1 VAACCPHALIHL
13 ARIGSTND
21 YAKVRYRLDTGHGAR
36 CDAGVDGLC
45 GRSPDLAG
53 SLLAAARSAA
63 AGGLPLPVDVVVAD
77 EQTAGRGRLDRT
89 WQSRSGETLVVSLV
103 AAVPARMLVELGGGW
118 LTSACGLA
126 CLDGLRAVLRQSG
139 LNGTVEPPDIESPG
153 VSLVLGLK
161 WPNDLFCGGKKLGG
175 ILCELV
181 PGAGLV
187 PGSSAS
193 RGDGFACVVLGVGM
207 NLLTPAERLP
217 LTTATSLAVELGPAA
232 GALPAF
238 ACLREDL
245 LTSIA
250 RELGQLLGELAAH
263 PTKTTEA
270 LLFRLREESCTLG
283 RRVEVSCGGDR
294 RVTGVALDILP
305 DTALLVRTDAG
316 EELPITAGDVGVLPM
331 GP

>member
-1 VAACCPHALIHL
+1 MATRCPHALIHL
-13 ARIGSTND
+13 ARVGSTND
-21 YAKVRYRLDTGHGAR
+21 YAKEHYRLGAG
-36 CDAGVDGLC
+36 CDVQAD
-45 GRSPDLAG
+45 DLAG
-53 SLLAAARSAA
+53 PLLAAARSAA

-89 WQSRSGETLVVSLV
+89 WQSRSGETLVASLV

-139 LNGTVEPPDIESPG
+139 LDSTVESPDIESSG
-153 VSLVLGLK
+153 LSLVLGLK

-181 PGAGLV
+181 PGALAPNGE
-187 PGSSAS
+187 
-193 RGDGFACVVLGVGM
+193 DFACVVLGVGM

-263 PTKTTEA
+263 PAKTTEA
-270 LLFRLREESCTLG
+270 LLLRLREESCTLG
-283 RRVEVSCGGDR
+283 KRVEVNCGGDR

>member
-1 VAACCPHALIHL
+1 MVVRSSHALIHL
-13 ARIGSTND
+13 ARVGSTND
-21 YAKVRYRLDTGHGAR
+21 YAKEHYRLGAG
-36 CDAGVDGLC
+36 CDVQAD
-45 GRSPDLAG
+45 DLAG
-53 SLLAAARSAA
+53 PLLAAARSAA

-89 WQSRSGETLVVSLV
+89 WQSRSGETLVASLV

-139 LNGTVEPPDIESPG
+139 LDSTVESPDIESSGP
-153 VSLVLGLK
+153 SLVLGLK

-181 PGAGLV
+181 PGALAPNGE
-187 PGSSAS
+187 
-193 RGDGFACVVLGVGM
+193 DFACVVLGIGI

-217 LTTATSLAVELGPAA
+217 LATATSLAVELGPAA

-250 RELGQLLGELAAH
+250 RGLGQLLGELVAH
-263 PTKTTEA
+263 PAKTTEA

-283 RRVEVSCGGDR
+283 KRVEVNCGGDR

-305 DTALLVRTDAG
+305 DTALLVKTDAG

>member
-1 VAACCPHALIHL
+1 MATRCPHALIHL
-13 ARIGSTND
+13 ARVGSTND
-21 YAKVRYRLDTGHGAR
+21 YAKEHYRLGA
-36 CDAGVDGLC
+36 
-45 GRSPDLAG
+45 GRDVQADDLAG
-53 SLLAAARSAA
+53 PLLAAARSAA

-89 WQSRSGETLVVSLV
+89 WQSRSGETLVASLV

-118 LTSACGLA
+118 LTSACGLT

-139 LNGTVEPPDIESPG
+139 LDGTVEPPDIESSRP
-153 VSLVLGLK
+153 SLALRLK

-181 PGAGLV
+181 PGALAPNGE
-187 PGSSAS
+187 
-193 RGDGFACVVLGVGM
+193 DFACVVLGIGI

-217 LTTATSLAVELGPAA
+217 LTTATSLAVELGSAA

-250 RELGQLLGELAAH
+250 RGLGQLLGELVAH
-263 PTKTTEA
+263 PAKTTEA
-270 LLFRLREESCTLG
+270 LLLRLREESCTLG
-283 RRVEVSCGGDR
+283 KRVEVNCGGDR

>member
-1 VAACCPHALIHL
+1 MATRCPHALIHL
-13 ARIGSTND
+13 ARVGSTND
-21 YAKVRYRLDTGHGAR
+21 YAKERYRLGA
-36 CDAGVDGLC
+36 
-45 GRSPDLAG
+45 GRDVQADDLAG
-53 SLLAAARSAA
+53 PLLAAARSAA

-126 CLDGLRAVLRQSG
+126 CLDGLRVVLRQSG
-139 LNGTVEPPDIESPG
+139 LDSTVEPPDIESPG
-153 VSLVLGLK
+153 PSLSLGLK

-181 PGAGLV
+181 PGALAPNGE
-187 PGSSAS
+187 
-193 RGDGFACVVLGVGM
+193 DFACVVLGIGI

-217 LTTATSLAVELGPAA
+217 LATATSLAVELGPAA

-250 RELGQLLGELAAH
+250 RGLGQLLGELVAH
-263 PTKTTEA
+263 PAKTTEA
-270 LLFRLREESCTLG
+270 LLLRLREESCTLG
-283 RRVEVSCGGDR
+283 KRVEVNCGGDR

-305 DTALLVRTDAG
+305 DTALLVRSDAG

>member
-1 VAACCPHALIHL
+1 MATRCPHALIHL
-13 ARIGSTND
+13 ARVGSTND
-21 YAKVRYRLDTGHGAR
+21 YAKEHYRLGAG
-36 CDAGVDGLC
+36 CDVQAD
-45 GRSPDLAG
+45 DLAG
-53 SLLAAARSAA
+53 PLLAAARSAA

-89 WQSRSGETLVVSLV
+89 WQSRSGETLVASLV

-126 CLDGLRAVLRQSG
+126 CLDGLRVVLRQSG
-139 LNGTVEPPDIESPG
+139 LDSTVESPDIESSGP
-153 VSLVLGLK
+153 SLVLGLK

-181 PGAGLV
+181 PGALAPNGE
-187 PGSSAS
+187 
-193 RGDGFACVVLGVGM
+193 DFACVVLGIGI

-217 LTTATSLAVELGPAA
+217 LATATSLAVELGPAA

-238 ACLREDL
+238 AYLREDL

-250 RELGQLLGELAAH
+250 RGLGQLLGELVAH
-263 PTKTTEA
+263 PAKTTEA
-270 LLFRLREESCTLG
+270 LLLRLREESCTLG
-283 RRVEVSCGGDR
+283 KRVEVNCGGDR

-305 DTALLVRTDAG
+305 DTALLVKTDAG

>member
-1 VAACCPHALIHL
+1 MATRCPHALIHL
-13 ARIGSTND
+13 ARVGSTND
-21 YAKVRYRLDTGHGAR
+21 YAKEHYRLGAGHDVQA
-36 CDAGVDGLC
+36 D
-45 GRSPDLAG
+45 DLAG
-53 SLLAAARSAA
+53 PLLAAARSAA

-89 WQSRSGETLVVSLV
+89 WQSRSGETFVASLV
-103 AAVPARMLVELGGGW
+103 AAVPARMLVALGGGW
-118 LTSACGLA
+118 LTSACGLT

-139 LNGTVEPPDIESPG
+139 LDSTVESPDIESPRP
-153 VSLVLGLK
+153 SLALRLK

-181 PGAGLV
+181 PGTLAPNGE
-187 PGSSAS
+187 
-193 RGDGFACVVLGVGM
+193 GFACVVLGIGI

-217 LTTATSLAVELGPAA
+217 LVTATSLAVELGSAA

-250 RELGQLLGELAAH
+250 RGLGQLLGELAAH
-263 PTKTTEA
+263 PAKTTEA
-270 LLFRLREESCTLG
+270 LLLRLREESCTLG
-283 RRVEVSCGGDR
+283 KRVEVNCGGDR

-305 DTALLVRTDAG
+305 DTALFVRTDAG

>member
-1 VAACCPHALIHL
+1 MATRCPHALIHL
-13 ARIGSTND
+13 ARVGSTND
-21 YAKVRYRLDTGHGAR
+21 YAKEHYRLGAG
-36 CDAGVDGLC
+36 CDVQAD
-45 GRSPDLAG
+45 DLAG
-53 SLLAAARSAA
+53 PLLAAARSAA

-89 WQSRSGETLVVSLV
+89 WQSRSGETLVASLV

-139 LNGTVEPPDIESPG
+139 LDSTVESPDIESSG
-153 VSLVLGLK
+153 LSLVLGLK

-181 PGAGLV
+181 PGALAPNGE
-187 PGSSAS
+187 
-193 RGDGFACVVLGVGM
+193 DFACVVLGIGI

-217 LTTATSLAVELGPAA
+217 LATATSLAVELGPAA

-250 RELGQLLGELAAH
+250 RGLGQLLGELVAH
-263 PTKTTEA
+263 PAKTTEV
-270 LLFRLREESCTLG
+270 LLLRLREESCTLG
-283 RRVEVSCGGDR
+283 KRVEVNCGGDR

>member
-1 VAACCPHALIHL
+1 MATRCPHALIHL
-13 ARIGSTND
+13 ARVGSTND
-21 YAKVRYRLDTGHGAR
+21 YAKEHYRLGAG
-36 CDAGVDGLC
+36 CDVQAD
-45 GRSPDLAG
+45 DLAG
-53 SLLAAARSAA
+53 PLLTAARSAA

-89 WQSRSGETLVVSLV
+89 WQSRSGETLVASLV

-139 LNGTVEPPDIESPG
+139 LDSTVESPDIESSGP
-153 VSLVLGLK
+153 SLVLGLK

-181 PGAGLV
+181 PGALAPNGE
-187 PGSSAS
+187 
-193 RGDGFACVVLGVGM
+193 DFACVVLGIGI

-217 LTTATSLAVELGPAA
+217 LATATSLAVELGPAA

-238 ACLREDL
+238 AYLREDL

-250 RELGQLLGELAAH
+250 RGLGQLLGELVAH
-263 PTKTTEA
+263 PAKTTEA
-270 LLFRLREESCTLG
+270 LLLRLREESCTLG
-283 RRVEVSCGGDR
+283 KRVEVNCGGDR

-305 DTALLVRTDAG
+305 DTALLVRSDAG

>member
-1 VAACCPHALIHL
+1 MATRCPHALIHL
-13 ARIGSTND
+13 ARVGSTND
-21 YAKVRYRLDTGHGAR
+21 YAKEHYCLGA
-36 CDAGVDGLC
+36 
-45 GRSPDLAG
+45 GRDVQADDLAG
-53 SLLAAARSAA
+53 PLLAAARSAA

-89 WQSRSGETLVVSLV
+89 WQSRSGETLVASLV

-118 LTSACGLA
+118 LTSACGLT

-139 LNGTVEPPDIESPG
+139 LDGTVEPPDIGP
-153 VSLVLGLK
+153 SLALRLK

-181 PGAGLV
+181 PGALAPNGE
-187 PGSSAS
+187 
-193 RGDGFACVVLGVGM
+193 DFACVVLGIGI

-217 LTTATSLAVELGPAA
+217 LATATSLAVELGPAA

-250 RELGQLLGELAAH
+250 RGLGQLLGELAAH
-263 PTKTTEA
+263 PAKTTEA
-270 LLFRLREESCTLG
+270 LLLRLREESCTLG
-283 RRVEVSCGGDR
+283 KRVEVNCGGDR

-305 DTALLVRTDAG
+305 DTALLVKTDAG

>member
-1 VAACCPHALIHL
+1 MAARCPHALIHL
-13 ARIGSTND
+13 ARVGSTND
-21 YAKVRYRLDTGHGAR
+21 YAKERYRLGA
-36 CDAGVDGLC
+36 
-45 GRSPDLAG
+45 GRDVQADDLAG
-53 SLLAAARSAA
+53 PLLAAARSAA

-118 LTSACGLA
+118 LTSACGLT

-139 LNGTVEPPDIESPG
+139 LDSTVEPPDIESPRP
-153 VSLVLGLK
+153 SLALRLK

-181 PGAGLV
+181 PGALAPNGE
-187 PGSSAS
+187 
-193 RGDGFACVVLGVGM
+193 DFACVVLGIGI

-217 LTTATSLAVELGPAA
+217 LATATSLAVELGPAA

-250 RELGQLLGELAAH
+250 RGLGQLLGELVAH
-263 PTKTTEA
+263 PAKTTEA
-270 LLFRLREESCTLG
+270 LLLRLREESCTLG
-283 RRVEVSCGGDR
+283 KRVEVNCGGDR

-305 DTALLVRTDAG
+305 DTALLVRSDAG

>member
-1 VAACCPHALIHL
+1 M
-13 ARIGSTND
+13 S
-21 YAKVRYRLDTGHGAR
+21 
-36 CDAGVDGLC
+36 
-45 GRSPDLAG
+45 
-53 SLLAAARSAA
+53 
-63 AGGLPLPVDVVVAD
+63 
-77 EQTAGRGRLDRT
+77 
-89 WQSRSGETLVVSLV
+89 
-103 AAVPARMLVELGGGW
+103 
-118 LTSACGLA
+118 
-126 CLDGLRAVLRQSG
+126 
-139 LNGTVEPPDIESPG
+139 
-153 VSLVLGLK
+153 LGLK

-181 PGAGLV
+181 PGALAPNGE
-187 PGSSAS
+187 
-193 RGDGFACVVLGVGM
+193 DFACVVLGVGM

-250 RELGQLLGELAAH
+250 RGLGQLLGELVSH
-263 PTKTTEA
+263 PAKTTEA
-270 LLFRLREESCTLG
+270 LLLRLREESCTLG
-283 RRVEVSCGGDR
+283 KRVEVNCGGDR

-305 DTALLVRTDAG
+305 DTALLVKTDAG

>member
-1 VAACCPHALIHL
+1 MATRCPHALIHL
-13 ARIGSTND
+13 ARVGSTND
-21 YAKVRYRLDTGHGAR
+21 YAKEHYRLGA
-36 CDAGVDGLC
+36 
-45 GRSPDLAG
+45 GRDVQADDLAG
-53 SLLAAARSAA
+53 PLLAAARSAA

-89 WQSRSGETLVVSLV
+89 WQSRSGETLVASLV

-139 LNGTVEPPDIESPG
+139 LDSTVEPPDIESPG
-153 VSLVLGLK
+153 VSLALRLK

-181 PGAGLV
+181 PGALAPNGE
-187 PGSSAS
+187 
-193 RGDGFACVVLGVGM
+193 DFACVVLGIGI

-217 LTTATSLAVELGPAA
+217 LATATSLAVELGPAA

-250 RELGQLLGELAAH
+250 RGLGQLLGELVAH

-270 LLFRLREESCTLG
+270 LLLRLREESCTLG
-283 RRVEVSCGGDR
+283 KRIEVNCGGDR

-305 DTALLVRTDAG
+305 DTALLVKTDAG

>member
-1 VAACCPHALIHL
+1 MATRCPHALIHL
-13 ARIGSTND
+13 ARVGSTND
-21 YAKVRYRLDTGHGAR
+21 YAKEHYRLGAG
-36 CDAGVDGLC
+36 CDVQAD
-45 GRSPDLAG
+45 DLAG
-53 SLLAAARSAA
+53 PLLAAARSAA

-89 WQSRSGETLVVSLV
+89 WQSRSGETLVASLV

-139 LNGTVEPPDIESPG
+139 LDSTVEPPDIESPRP
-153 VSLVLGLK
+153 SLVLGLK

-181 PGAGLV
+181 PGALAPNGE
-187 PGSSAS
+187 
-193 RGDGFACVVLGVGM
+193 DFACVVLGIGI

-217 LTTATSLAVELGPAA
+217 LATATSLAVELGSAA

-250 RELGQLLGELAAH
+250 RGLGQLLGELVAH
-263 PTKTTEA
+263 PAKTTEA
-270 LLFRLREESCTLG
+270 LLLRLREESCTLG
-283 RRVEVSCGGDR
+283 KRVEVNCGGDR

-305 DTALLVRTDAG
+305 DTALLVKTDAG

>member
-1 VAACCPHALIHL
+1 MAARCPHALIHL
-13 ARIGSTND
+13 ARVGSTND
-21 YAKVRYRLDTGHGAR
+21 YAKERYRLGA
-36 CDAGVDGLC
+36 
-45 GRSPDLAG
+45 GRDVQADDLAG

-77 EQTAGRGRLDRT
+77 EQTAGRGRLGRT

-139 LNGTVEPPDIESPG
+139 LDGTVEPPDIESPRP
-153 VSLVLGLK
+153 SLALRLK
-161 WPNDLFCGGKKLGG
+161 WPNDFFCGGKKLGG

-181 PGAGLV
+181 PGALAPNGE
-187 PGSSAS
+187 
-193 RGDGFACVVLGVGM
+193 DFACVVLGIGI
-207 NLLTPAERLP
+207 NLLTPAEHLP
-217 LTTATSLAVELGPAA
+217 LATATSLAVELGPAA

-250 RELGQLLGELAAH
+250 RGLGQLLGELVAH
-263 PTKTTEA
+263 PAKTTEA
-270 LLFRLREESCTLG
+270 LLLRLREESCTLG
-283 RRVEVSCGGDR
+283 KRVEVNCGGDR

-305 DTALLVRTDAG
+305 DTALFVRTDAG

>member
-1 VAACCPHALIHL
+1 MATRCPHALIHL
-13 ARIGSTND
+13 ARVGSTND
-21 YAKVRYRLDTGHGAR
+21 YAKEHYRLGAG
-36 CDAGVDGLC
+36 CDVQAD
-45 GRSPDLAG
+45 DLAG
-53 SLLAAARSAA
+53 PLLAAARSAA
-63 AGGLPLPVDVVVAD
+63 GGGLPLPVDVVVAD

-89 WQSRSGETLVVSLV
+89 WQSRSGETLVASLV

-139 LNGTVEPPDIESPG
+139 LDSTVESPDIESSG
-153 VSLVLGLK
+153 LSLVLGLK

-181 PGAGLV
+181 PGALAPNGE
-187 PGSSAS
+187 
-193 RGDGFACVVLGVGM
+193 DFACVVLGIGI

-217 LTTATSLAVELGPAA
+217 LATATSLAVELGPAA

-250 RELGQLLGELAAH
+250 RGLGQLLGELVAH
-263 PTKTTEA
+263 PAKTTEA
-270 LLFRLREESCTLG
+270 LLLRLREESCTLG
-283 RRVEVSCGGDR
+283 KRVEVNCGGDR

-305 DTALLVRTDAG
+305 DTALLVRSDAG

>member
-1 VAACCPHALIHL
+1 MVVRSSHALIHL
-13 ARIGSTND
+13 ARVGSTND
-21 YAKVRYRLDTGHGAR
+21 YAKEHYRLGAG
-36 CDAGVDGLC
+36 CDVQAD
-45 GRSPDLAG
+45 DLAG
-53 SLLAAARSAA
+53 PLLAAARSAA
-63 AGGLPLPVDVVVAD
+63 AGGLPLPGDVVVAD

-89 WQSRSGETLVVSLV
+89 WQSRSGEPLVASLV

-139 LNGTVEPPDIESPG
+139 LDSTVESPDIESSG
-153 VSLVLGLK
+153 LSLVLGLK

-181 PGAGLV
+181 PGALAPNGE
-187 PGSSAS
+187 
-193 RGDGFACVVLGVGM
+193 DFACVVLGIGI

-217 LTTATSLAVELGPAA
+217 LATATSLAVELGPAA

-238 ACLREDL
+238 AYLREDL

-250 RELGQLLGELAAH
+250 RGLGQLLGELVAH
-263 PTKTTEA
+263 PAKTTEA
-270 LLFRLREESCTLG
+270 LLLRLREESCTLG
-283 RRVEVSCGGDR
+283 KRVEVNCGGDR

-305 DTALLVRTDAG
+305 DTALLVKTDAG

>member
-1 VAACCPHALIHL
+1 MATRCPHALIHL
-13 ARIGSTND
+13 ARVGSTND
-21 YAKVRYRLDTGHGAR
+21 YAKEHYRLGA
-36 CDAGVDGLC
+36 
-45 GRSPDLAG
+45 GRDVQADDLAG
-53 SLLAAARSAA
+53 PLLAAARSAA

-89 WQSRSGETLVVSLV
+89 WQSRSGETLVASLV

-139 LNGTVEPPDIESPG
+139 LDSTVESPDIESSG
-153 VSLVLGLK
+153 LSLVLGLK

-181 PGAGLV
+181 PGALAPNGE
-187 PGSSAS
+187 
-193 RGDGFACVVLGVGM
+193 DFACVVLGIGI

-217 LTTATSLAVELGPAA
+217 LATATSLAVELGPAA

-238 ACLREDL
+238 AYLREDL

-250 RELGQLLGELAAH
+250 RGLGQLLGELVAH
-263 PTKTTEA
+263 PAKTTEA
-270 LLFRLREESCTLG
+270 LLLRLREESCTLG
-283 RRVEVSCGGDR
+283 KRVEVNCGGDR

-305 DTALLVRTDAG
+305 DTALLVKTDAG

>member
-1 VAACCPHALIHL
+1 MATRCPHALIHL
-13 ARIGSTND
+13 ARVGSTND
-21 YAKVRYRLDTGHGAR
+21 YAKEHYRLGAG
-36 CDAGVDGLC
+36 CDVQAD
-45 GRSPDLAG
+45 DLAG
-53 SLLAAARSAA
+53 PLLAAARSAA

-89 WQSRSGETLVVSLV
+89 WQSRSGETLVASLV

-139 LNGTVEPPDIESPG
+139 LDSTVESPDIESSG
-153 VSLVLGLK
+153 LSLVLGLK

-181 PGAGLV
+181 PGALAPNGE
-187 PGSSAS
+187 
-193 RGDGFACVVLGVGM
+193 DFACVVLGIGI

-217 LTTATSLAVELGPAA
+217 LATATSLAVELGPAA

-238 ACLREDL
+238 AYLREDL

-250 RELGQLLGELAAH
+250 RGLGQLLGELVAH
-263 PTKTTEA
+263 PAKTTEA
-270 LLFRLREESCTLG
+270 LLLRLREESCTLG
-283 RRVEVSCGGDR
+283 KRVEVNCGGDR
-294 RVTGVALDILP
+294 RVTGIALDILP
-305 DTALLVRTDAG
+305 DTALLVKTDAG

>member
-1 VAACCPHALIHL
+1 MATRCPHALIHL
-13 ARIGSTND
+13 ARVGSTND
-21 YAKVRYRLDTGHGAR
+21 YAKEHYRPGA
-36 CDAGVDGLC
+36 
-45 GRSPDLAG
+45 GRDVQADDLAG
-53 SLLAAARSAA
+53 PLLAAARSAA

-89 WQSRSGETLVVSLV
+89 WQSRSGETLVASLV

-126 CLDGLRAVLRQSG
+126 CLDGLRVVLRQSG
-139 LNGTVEPPDIESPG
+139 LDSTVEPPDIESPG
-153 VSLVLGLK
+153 PSLSLGLK

-181 PGAGLV
+181 PGALAPNGE
-187 PGSSAS
+187 
-193 RGDGFACVVLGVGM
+193 DFACVVLGIGI

-217 LTTATSLAVELGPAA
+217 LATATSLAVELGPAA

-250 RELGQLLGELAAH
+250 RGLGQLLGELVAH
-263 PTKTTEA
+263 PAKTTEA
-270 LLFRLREESCTLG
+270 LLLRLREESCTLG
-283 RRVEVSCGGDR
+283 KRVEVNCGGDR

-305 DTALLVRTDAG
+305 DTALLVRSDTG

>member
-1 VAACCPHALIHL
+1 MATRCPHALIHL
-13 ARIGSTND
+13 ARVGSTND
-21 YAKVRYRLDTGHGAR
+21 YAKEHYRLGAG
-36 CDAGVDGLC
+36 CDVQAD
-45 GRSPDLAG
+45 DLAG
-53 SLLAAARSAA
+53 PLLAAARSAA

-89 WQSRSGETLVVSLV
+89 WQSRSGETLVASLV

-139 LNGTVEPPDIESPG
+139 LDSTVESPDIESSG
-153 VSLVLGLK
+153 LSLVLGLK

-181 PGAGLV
+181 PGALAPNGE
-187 PGSSAS
+187 
-193 RGDGFACVVLGVGM
+193 DFACVVLGIGI

-217 LTTATSLAVELGPAA
+217 LATATSLAVELGPAA

-250 RELGQLLGELAAH
+250 RGLGQLLGELVAH
-263 PTKTTEA
+263 PAKTTEA
-270 LLFRLREESCTLG
+270 LLLRLREESCTLG
-283 RRVEVSCGGDR
+283 KRVEVNCGGDR

-305 DTALLVRTDAG
+305 DTALLVRSDAG

>member
-1 VAACCPHALIHL
+1 MATRCPHALIHL
-13 ARIGSTND
+13 ARVGSTND
-21 YAKVRYRLDTGHGAR
+21 YAKEHYRPGA
-36 CDAGVDGLC
+36 
-45 GRSPDLAG
+45 GRDVQADDLAG
-53 SLLAAARSAA
+53 PLLAAARSAA

-89 WQSRSGETLVVSLV
+89 WQSRSGETLVASLV

-153 VSLVLGLK
+153 PSLSLGLK

-181 PGAGLV
+181 PGALAPNGE
-187 PGSSAS
+187 
-193 RGDGFACVVLGVGM
+193 DFACVVLGIGI

-217 LTTATSLAVELGPAA
+217 LATATSLAVELGPAA

-250 RELGQLLGELAAH
+250 RGLGQLLGELVAH
-263 PTKTTEA
+263 PAKTTEA
-270 LLFRLREESCTLG
+270 LLLRLREESCTLG
-283 RRVEVSCGGDR
+283 KRVEVNCGGDR

-305 DTALLVRTDAG
+305 DTALLVKTDAG

>member
-1 VAACCPHALIHL
+1 MATRCPHALIHL
-13 ARIGSTND
+13 ARVGSTND
-21 YAKVRYRLDTGHGAR
+21 YAKEHYRLGAG
-36 CDAGVDGLC
+36 CDVQAD
-45 GRSPDLAG
+45 DLAG
-53 SLLAAARSAA
+53 PLLAAARSAA

-89 WQSRSGETLVVSLV
+89 WQSRSGETLVASLV

-139 LNGTVEPPDIESPG
+139 LDSTVEFPDIESSG
-153 VSLVLGLK
+153 LSLVLGLK

-181 PGAGLV
+181 PGALAPNGE
-187 PGSSAS
+187 
-193 RGDGFACVVLGVGM
+193 DFACVVLGIGI

-217 LTTATSLAVELGPAA
+217 LATATSLAVELGPAA

-238 ACLREDL
+238 AYLREDL

-250 RELGQLLGELAAH
+250 RGLGQLLGELVAH
-263 PTKTTEA
+263 PAKTTEA
-270 LLFRLREESCTLG
+270 LLLRLREESCTLG
-283 RRVEVSCGGDR
+283 KRVEVNCGGDR

>member
-1 VAACCPHALIHL
+1 MATRCPHALIHL
-13 ARIGSTND
+13 ARVGSTND
-21 YAKVRYRLDTGHGAR
+21 YAKERYRLGA
-36 CDAGVDGLC
+36 
-45 GRSPDLAG
+45 GRDVQADDLAG
-53 SLLAAARSAA
+53 PLLAAARSAA

-89 WQSRSGETLVVSLV
+89 WQSRSGETLVASLV

-139 LNGTVEPPDIESPG
+139 LDSTVESPDIESSG
-153 VSLVLGLK
+153 LSLVLGLK

-181 PGAGLV
+181 PGALAPNGE
-187 PGSSAS
+187 
-193 RGDGFACVVLGVGM
+193 DFACVVLGIGI

-217 LTTATSLAVELGPAA
+217 LATATSLAVELGPAA

-250 RELGQLLGELAAH
+250 RGLGQLLGELVAH
-263 PTKTTEA
+263 PAKTTEA
-270 LLFRLREESCTLG
+270 LLLRLREESCTLG
-283 RRVEVSCGGDR
+283 KRVEVNCGGDR

-305 DTALLVRTDAG
+305 DTALLVRSDTG

>member
-1 VAACCPHALIHL
+1 MATRCPHALIHL
-13 ARIGSTND
+13 ARVGSTND
-21 YAKVRYRLDTGHGAR
+21 YAKEHYRLGAG
-36 CDAGVDGLC
+36 CDVQAD
-45 GRSPDLAG
+45 DLAG
-53 SLLAAARSAA
+53 PLLAAARSAA

-89 WQSRSGETLVVSLV
+89 WQSRSGETLVASLV

-139 LNGTVEPPDIESPG
+139 LDSTVEPPDIESPG
-153 VSLVLGLK
+153 VSLALRLK

-181 PGAGLV
+181 PGALAPNGE
-187 PGSSAS
+187 
-193 RGDGFACVVLGVGM
+193 DFACVVLGIGI

-217 LTTATSLAVELGPAA
+217 LATATSLAVELGPAA

-250 RELGQLLGELAAH
+250 RGLGQLLGELVAH
-263 PTKTTEA
+263 PAKTTEA
-270 LLFRLREESCTLG
+270 LLLRLREESCTLG
-283 RRVEVSCGGDR
+283 KRVEVSCGGDR

>member
-1 VAACCPHALIHL
+1 MATRCPHALIHL
-13 ARIGSTND
+13 ARVGSTND
-21 YAKVRYRLDTGHGAR
+21 YAKERYRLGA
-36 CDAGVDGLC
+36 
-45 GRSPDLAG
+45 GRDVQADDLAG
-53 SLLAAARSAA
+53 PLLAAARSAA

-126 CLDGLRAVLRQSG
+126 CLDGLRVVLRQSG
-139 LNGTVEPPDIESPG
+139 LDSTVEPPDIESPG
-153 VSLVLGLK
+153 PSLSLGLK

-181 PGAGLV
+181 PGALAPNGE
-187 PGSSAS
+187 
-193 RGDGFACVVLGVGM
+193 DFACVVLGIGI

-217 LTTATSLAVELGPAA
+217 LATAPSLAVELGPAA

-250 RELGQLLGELAAH
+250 RGLGQLLGELVAH
-263 PTKTTEA
+263 PAKTTEA
-270 LLFRLREESCTLG
+270 LLLRLREESCTLG
-283 RRVEVSCGGDR
+283 KRVEVNCGGDR

-305 DTALLVRTDAG
+305 DTALLVRSDAG

>member
-1 VAACCPHALIHL
+1 MATRCPHALIHL
-13 ARIGSTND
+13 ARVGSTND
-21 YAKVRYRLDTGHGAR
+21 YAKEHYRPGA
-36 CDAGVDGLC
+36 
-45 GRSPDLAG
+45 GRDVQADDLAG
-53 SLLAAARSAA
+53 PLLAAARSAA

-89 WQSRSGETLVVSLV
+89 WQSRSGETLVASLV

-126 CLDGLRAVLRQSG
+126 CLDGLRVVLRQSG
-139 LNGTVEPPDIESPG
+139 LDSTVESPDIESSGP
-153 VSLVLGLK
+153 SLVLGLK

-181 PGAGLV
+181 PGALAPNGE
-187 PGSSAS
+187 
-193 RGDGFACVVLGVGM
+193 DFACVVLGIGI

-217 LTTATSLAVELGPAA
+217 LATATSLAVELGPAA

-238 ACLREDL
+238 AYLREDL

-250 RELGQLLGELAAH
+250 RGLGQLLGELVAH
-263 PTKTTEA
+263 PAKTTEA
-270 LLFRLREESCTLG
+270 LLLRLREESCTLG
-283 RRVEVSCGGDR
+283 KRVEVNCGGDR

-305 DTALLVRTDAG
+305 DTALLVRSDAG

>member
-1 VAACCPHALIHL
+1 MATRCPHALIHL
-13 ARIGSTND
+13 ARVGSTND
-21 YAKVRYRLDTGHGAR
+21 YAKERYRPGA
-36 CDAGVDGLC
+36 
-45 GRSPDLAG
+45 GRDVQADDLAG
-53 SLLAAARSAA
+53 PLLAAARSAA
-63 AGGLPLPVDVVVAD
+63 AGGLPLPVDVFVAD

-89 WQSRSGETLVVSLV
+89 WQSRSGETLVASLV

-139 LNGTVEPPDIESPG
+139 LDSTVESPDIESSG
-153 VSLVLGLK
+153 LSLVLGLK

-181 PGAGLV
+181 PGALAPNGE
-187 PGSSAS
+187 
-193 RGDGFACVVLGVGM
+193 DFACVVLGIGI

-217 LTTATSLAVELGPAA
+217 LATATSLAVELGPAA

-238 ACLREDL
+238 AYLREDL

-250 RELGQLLGELAAH
+250 RGLGQLLGELVAH
-263 PTKTTEA
+263 PAKTTEA
-270 LLFRLREESCTLG
+270 LLLRLREESCTLG
-283 RRVEVSCGGDR
+283 KRVEVNCGGDR

-305 DTALLVRTDAG
+305 DTALLVKTDAG

>member
-1 VAACCPHALIHL
+1 MATRCPHALIHL
-13 ARIGSTND
+13 ARVGSTND
-21 YAKVRYRLDTGHGAR
+21 YAKEHYRLGAG
-36 CDAGVDGLC
+36 CDVQAD
-45 GRSPDLAG
+45 DLAG
-53 SLLAAARSAA
+53 PLLAAARSAA

-89 WQSRSGETLVVSLV
+89 WQSRSGETLVASLV

-139 LNGTVEPPDIESPG
+139 LDSTVEFPDIESSGP
-153 VSLVLGLK
+153 SLVLGLK

-181 PGAGLV
+181 PGALV
-187 PGSSAS
+187 PNGE
-193 RGDGFACVVLGVGM
+193 GFACVVLGIGI

-217 LTTATSLAVELGPAA
+217 LATATSLAVELGPAA

-250 RELGQLLGELAAH
+250 RGLGQLLGELVAH
-263 PTKTTEA
+263 PAKTTEA
-270 LLFRLREESCTLG
+270 LLLRLREESCTLG
-283 RRVEVSCGGDR
+283 KRVEVNCGGDR

-305 DTALLVRTDAG
+305 DTALLVKTDAG

>member
-1 VAACCPHALIHL
+1 MATRCPHALIHL
-13 ARIGSTND
+13 ARVGSTND
-21 YAKVRYRLDTGHGAR
+21 YAKEHYRLGA
-36 CDAGVDGLC
+36 
-45 GRSPDLAG
+45 GRDVQADDLAG
-53 SLLAAARSAA
+53 PLLAAARSAA

-89 WQSRSGETLVVSLV
+89 WQSRSGETLVASLV

-126 CLDGLRAVLRQSG
+126 CLDGLCAVLRQSG
-139 LNGTVEPPDIESPG
+139 LDSTVESPDIESSG
-153 VSLVLGLK
+153 LSLVLGLK

-181 PGAGLV
+181 PGALAPNGE
-187 PGSSAS
+187 
-193 RGDGFACVVLGVGM
+193 DFACVVLGIGI

-217 LTTATSLAVELGPAA
+217 LATATSLAVELGPAA

-250 RELGQLLGELAAH
+250 RGLGQLLGELVAH

-270 LLFRLREESCTLG
+270 LLLRLREESCTLG
-283 RRVEVSCGGDR
+283 KRIEVNCGGDR

>member
-1 VAACCPHALIHL
+1 MATRCPHALIHL
-13 ARIGSTND
+13 ARVGSTND
-21 YAKVRYRLDTGHGAR
+21 YAKEHYRPGA
-36 CDAGVDGLC
+36 
-45 GRSPDLAG
+45 GRDVQADDLAG
-53 SLLAAARSAA
+53 PLLAAARSAA

-89 WQSRSGETLVVSLV
+89 WQSRSGETLVASLV

-139 LNGTVEPPDIESPG
+139 LDSTVESPDIESSG
-153 VSLVLGLK
+153 LSLVLGLK

-181 PGAGLV
+181 PGALAPNGE
-187 PGSSAS
+187 
-193 RGDGFACVVLGVGM
+193 DFACVVLGIGI

-217 LTTATSLAVELGPAA
+217 LATATSLAVELGPAA

-238 ACLREDL
+238 AYLREDL

-250 RELGQLLGELAAH
+250 RGLGQLLGELVAH
-263 PTKTTEA
+263 PAKTTEA
-270 LLFRLREESCTLG
+270 LLLRLREESCTLG
-283 RRVEVSCGGDR
+283 KRVEVNCGGDR

-305 DTALLVRTDAG
+305 DTALLVKTDAG

>member
-1 VAACCPHALIHL
+1 MATRCPHALIHL
-13 ARIGSTND
+13 ARVGSTND
-21 YAKVRYRLDTGHGAR
+21 YAKERYRLGA
-36 CDAGVDGLC
+36 
-45 GRSPDLAG
+45 GRDVQADDLAG
-53 SLLAAARSAA
+53 PLLAAARSAA

-89 WQSRSGETLVVSLV
+89 WQSRSGETLVASLV

-126 CLDGLRAVLRQSG
+126 CLDGLRVVLRQSG
-139 LNGTVEPPDIESPG
+139 LDSTVEPPDIESSRP
-153 VSLVLGLK
+153 SLALRLK

-181 PGAGLV
+181 PGTLAPNGE
-187 PGSSAS
+187 
-193 RGDGFACVVLGVGM
+193 DFACVVLGIGI

-217 LTTATSLAVELGPAA
+217 LATATSLAVELGSVA

-238 ACLREDL
+238 AYLREDL

-250 RELGQLLGELAAH
+250 RGLGQLLGELAAH
-263 PTKTTEA
+263 PAKTTEA
-270 LLFRLREESCTLG
+270 LLLRLREESCTLG
-283 RRVEVSCGGDR
+283 KRVEVNCGGDR

-305 DTALLVRTDAG
+305 DTALLVRTDVG

>member
-1 VAACCPHALIHL
+1 MATRCPHALIHL
-13 ARIGSTND
+13 ARVGSTND
-21 YAKVRYRLDTGHGAR
+21 YAKERYRLGA
-36 CDAGVDGLC
+36 
-45 GRSPDLAG
+45 GRDVQADDLAG
-53 SLLAAARSAA
+53 PLLAAARSAA

-126 CLDGLRAVLRQSG
+126 CLDGLRVVLRQSG
-139 LNGTVEPPDIESPG
+139 LDSTVEPPDIESPG
-153 VSLVLGLK
+153 PSLSLGLK

-181 PGAGLV
+181 PGALAPNGE
-187 PGSSAS
+187 
-193 RGDGFACVVLGVGM
+193 DFACVVLGIGI

-217 LTTATSLAVELGPAA
+217 LATATSLAVELGPAA

-238 ACLREDL
+238 AYLREDL

-250 RELGQLLGELAAH
+250 RGLGQLLGELVAH
-263 PTKTTEA
+263 PAKTTEA
-270 LLFRLREESCTLG
+270 LLLRLREESCTLG
-283 RRVEVSCGGDR
+283 KRVEVNCGGDR

-305 DTALLVRTDAG
+305 DTALLVRSDAG

>member
-1 VAACCPHALIHL
+1 MAARCPHALIHL
-13 ARIGSTND
+13 ARVGSTND
-21 YAKVRYRLDTGHGAR
+21 YAKERYRLGA
-36 CDAGVDGLC
+36 
-45 GRSPDLAG
+45 GRDVQADDLTG
-53 SLLAAARSAA
+53 SLLAAARSAT

-89 WQSRSGETLVVSLV
+89 WQSRSGETLVASLV

-126 CLDGLRAVLRQSG
+126 CLDGLRVVLRQSG
-139 LNGTVEPPDIESPG
+139 LDSTVEPPDIESSRP
-153 VSLVLGLK
+153 SLALRLK

-181 PGAGLV
+181 PGALA
-187 PGSSAS
+187 PN
-193 RGDGFACVVLGVGM
+193 GDGFACVVLGIGI

-217 LTTATSLAVELGPAA
+217 LTTATSLAVELGSAA

-250 RELGQLLGELAAH
+250 RGLGQLLGELVAH
-263 PTKTTEA
+263 PAKTTEA
-270 LLFRLREESCTLG
+270 LLLRLREESCTLG
-283 RRVEVSCGGDR
+283 KRVEVNCGGDR

-305 DTALLVRTDAG
+305 DTALLVKTDAG

>member
-1 VAACCPHALIHL
+1 MAACCPHALIHL

-63 AGGLPLPVDVVVAD
+63 TGGLPLPVDVVVAD

-89 WQSRSGETLVVSLV
+89 WQSGSGETLVVSLV

-153 VSLVLGLK
+153 PSLSLGLK

-181 PGAGLV
+181 PGALAPNGE
-187 PGSSAS
+187 
-193 RGDGFACVVLGVGM
+193 DFACVVLGIGI

-270 LLFRLREESCTLG
+270 LLLRLREESCTLG

>member
-1 VAACCPHALIHL
+1 MATRCPHALIHL
-13 ARIGSTND
+13 ARVGSTND
-21 YAKVRYRLDTGHGAR
+21 YAKEHYRPGA
-36 CDAGVDGLC
+36 
-45 GRSPDLAG
+45 GRDVQADDLAG
-53 SLLAAARSAA
+53 PLLAAARSAA

-89 WQSRSGETLVVSLV
+89 WQSRSGETLVASLV

-118 LTSACGLA
+118 LTSACGLT

-139 LNGTVEPPDIESPG
+139 LDGTVEPPDIELPRP
-153 VSLVLGLK
+153 SLALRLK

-181 PGAGLV
+181 PGALAPNGE
-187 PGSSAS
+187 
-193 RGDGFACVVLGVGM
+193 DFACVVLGIGI

-217 LTTATSLAVELGPAA
+217 LATATSLAVELGPAA

-238 ACLREDL
+238 AYLREDL

-250 RELGQLLGELAAH
+250 RGLGQLLGELVAH
-263 PTKTTEA
+263 PAKTTEV
-270 LLFRLREESCTLG
+270 LLLRLREESCTLG
-283 RRVEVSCGGDR
+283 KRVEVNCGGDR

>member
-1 VAACCPHALIHL
+1 MATRCPHALIHL
-13 ARIGSTND
+13 VRVGSTND
-21 YAKVRYRLDTGHGAR
+21 YAKEHYRLGA
-36 CDAGVDGLC
+36 
-45 GRSPDLAG
+45 GRDVQADDLAG
-53 SLLAAARSAA
+53 PLLAAARSAA

-89 WQSRSGETLVVSLV
+89 WQSRSGETLVASLV

-118 LTSACGLA
+118 LTSACGLT

-139 LNGTVEPPDIESPG
+139 LDSTVESPDIESSG
-153 VSLVLGLK
+153 LSLVLGLK

-187 PGSSAS
+187 SGSSAS
-193 RGDGFACVVLGVGM
+193 RGDGFACVVLGIGI

-217 LTTATSLAVELGPAA
+217 LATATSLAVELGPAA

-250 RELGQLLGELAAH
+250 RGLGQLLGELVSH
-263 PTKTTEA
+263 PAKTTEA
-270 LLFRLREESCTLG
+270 LLLRLREESCTLG
-283 RRVEVSCGGDR
+283 KRVEVNCGGDR

-305 DTALLVRTDAG
+305 DTALLVKTDAG

>member
-1 VAACCPHALIHL
+1 MAARCPHALIHL
-13 ARIGSTND
+13 ARVGSTND
-21 YAKVRYRLDTGHGAR
+21 YAKERYRLGA
-36 CDAGVDGLC
+36 
-45 GRSPDLAG
+45 GRDVQADDLAG
-53 SLLAAARSAA
+53 PLLAAARSAA

-153 VSLVLGLK
+153 PSLSLGLK

-181 PGAGLV
+181 PGALAPNGE
-187 PGSSAS
+187 
-193 RGDGFACVVLGVGM
+193 DFACVVLGIGI

-217 LTTATSLAVELGPAA
+217 LATATSLAVELGPAA

-250 RELGQLLGELAAH
+250 RGLGQLLGELVSH
-263 PTKTTEA
+263 PAKTTEA
-270 LLFRLREESCTLG
+270 LLLRLREESCTLG
-283 RRVEVSCGGDR
+283 KRVEVNCGGDR

-305 DTALLVRTDAG
+305 DTALLVRSDAG

>member
-1 VAACCPHALIHL
+1 MATRCPHALIHL
-13 ARIGSTND
+13 ARVGSTND
-21 YAKVRYRLDTGHGAR
+21 YAKEHYRLGAG
-36 CDAGVDGLC
+36 CDVQAD
-45 GRSPDLAG
+45 DLAG
-53 SLLAAARSAA
+53 PLLAAARSAA

-89 WQSRSGETLVVSLV
+89 WQSRSGETLVASLV

-139 LNGTVEPPDIESPG
+139 LDSTVESPDIESSG
-153 VSLVLGLK
+153 LSLVLGLK

-181 PGAGLV
+181 PGALAPNGQ
-187 PGSSAS
+187 
-193 RGDGFACVVLGVGM
+193 DFACVVLGIGI

-217 LTTATSLAVELGPAA
+217 LATATSLAVELGPAA

-238 ACLREDL
+238 AYLREDL

-250 RELGQLLGELAAH
+250 RGLGQLLGELVAH
-263 PTKTTEA
+263 PAKTTEA
-270 LLFRLREESCTLG
+270 LLLRLREESCTLG
-283 RRVEVSCGGDR
+283 KRVEVNCGGDR

-305 DTALLVRTDAG
+305 DTALLVKTDAG

>member
-1 VAACCPHALIHL
+1 MATRCPHALIHL
-13 ARIGSTND
+13 ARVGSTND
-21 YAKVRYRLDTGHGAR
+21 YAKEHYRPGA
-36 CDAGVDGLC
+36 
-45 GRSPDLAG
+45 GRDVQADDLAG
-53 SLLAAARSAA
+53 PLLAAARSAA

-89 WQSRSGETLVVSLV
+89 WQSRSGETLVASLV

-118 LTSACGLA
+118 LTSACGLT

-139 LNGTVEPPDIESPG
+139 LDGTVEPPDIELPRP
-153 VSLVLGLK
+153 SLALRLK

-181 PGAGLV
+181 PGALAPNGE
-187 PGSSAS
+187 
-193 RGDGFACVVLGVGM
+193 DFACVVLGIGI

-217 LTTATSLAVELGPAA
+217 LATATSLAVELGPAA

-238 ACLREDL
+238 AYLREDL

-250 RELGQLLGELAAH
+250 RGLGQLLGELVAH
-263 PTKTTEA
+263 PAKTTEA
-270 LLFRLREESCTLG
+270 LLLRLREESCTLG
-283 RRVEVSCGGDR
+283 KRVEVNCGGDR

-305 DTALLVRTDAG
+305 DTALLVKTDAG